1 MSNNILKIIFNASTI
16 DGIIGKDIRY
26 KPLMSNPTLYS
37 SFPDILFIPTIKLSN
52 KLFDKNLGEDDIKKI
67 FLSPNQFDNF
77 LTRLSENKSYIPLSI
92 NQAKKKGIIYNNIK
106 FILNLFFPKDS
117 ELILNSNKF
126 IINNYQWN
134 DKYTLIPV
142 PGKKTPIVEVRITFV
157 LHKGEDLSFIDATR
171 LNCMQSKKSIV
182 NDYNKLVGLKPSTN
196 KTSPLK
202 YNITSN
208 PKPKKKPKNKTV
220 RTTTTT
226 YNYNGGKKNK
236 YKI

>member
-16 DGIIGKDIRY
+16 DGIVGKDIRY
-26 KPLMSNPTLYS
+26 NPSMSNPTLYS
-37 SFPDILFIPTIKLSN
+37 SFPNILFIPTIKLSN
-52 KLFDKNLGEDDIKKI
+52 KLFDNNLGEDDIKKI

-117 ELILNSNKF
+117 ELILNTNKF

-157 LHKGEDLSFIDATR
+157 LHKGEDLSFIDSTR
-171 LNCMQSKKSIV
+171 LNCMQSKKSII
-182 NDYNKLVGLKPSTN
+182 NDYNKLVGLKPSKN
-196 KTSPLK
+196 KTSQLK
-202 YNITSN
+202 YNVTSN

-220 RTTTTT
+220 KTTTTTTT
-226 YNYNGGKKNK
+226 YNNNGGKKNK
-236 YKI
+236 Y